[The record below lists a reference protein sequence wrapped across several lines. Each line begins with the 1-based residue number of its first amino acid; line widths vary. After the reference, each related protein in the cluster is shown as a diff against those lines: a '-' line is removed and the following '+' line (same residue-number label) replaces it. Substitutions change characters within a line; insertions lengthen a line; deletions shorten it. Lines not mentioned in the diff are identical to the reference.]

1 MYVSLC
7 IYVRTYVRMFDSME
21 MGPNGTYKHAVV
33 TVQLSLSDRD
43 HRWGWGRGKI
53 VHNSPD
59 SCHGHGTKLFS
70 HTCHAV
76 ESLHG
81 QGLLS
86 LVTEPRMDKL
96 NYAFQESTYLV
107 IFPPRNSGGKSAPGH
122 VLIQTASISTIWFWG
137 LNGLVPFSRI
147 LGATVFLT
155 MVRNGRCWFWQDNSW
170 TN

>member
-1 MYVSLC
+1 MMCVCAVNRRLASDTSWMMLDVSLC

-33 TVQLSLSDRD
+33 TVQLSLSDWD

-96 NYAFQESTYLV
+96 NHAFQESTYLV
-107 IFPPRNSGGKSAPGH
+107 IFPPRNSGGKSALAMFWFRLLPS
-122 VLIQTASISTIWFWG
+122 LPFDFWG
-137 LNGLVPFSRI
+137 
-147 LGATVFLT
+147 
-155 MVRNGRCWFWQDNSW
+155 
-170 TN
+170 